1 MQNPFPMKHA
11 TDQMPSQNSSKI
23 RMKEIVEL
31 TPQKKSPERILH
43 SAKKGKT
50 NIPSIKPKNDKTLA
64 VTIEMYNNL
73 KCAFNKID
81 DEMAHFAKRYQEE
94 QKVIATEITDL
105 IKKIITPIAEE
116 NKNLREDLQTAKKRI
131 DELNTLILDLTTK
144 NENKITENKILI
156 TNKIDEI
163 NNQVTNAVENHIVT
177 TENRTN
183 ATLQKDNKKKQK
195 EEKTHINTN
204 QPPKHIE
211 ISASQQ
217 KPPTISSTKRNQL
230 KKSTP
235 HL

>member
-1 MQNPFPMKHA
+1 M
-11 TDQMPSQNSSKI
+11 
-23 RMKEIVEL
+23 
-31 TPQKKSPERILH
+31 
-43 SAKKGKT
+43 
-50 NIPSIKPKNDKTLA
+50 
-64 VTIEMYNNL
+64 
-73 KCAFNKID
+73 
-81 DEMAHFAKRYQEE
+81 
-94 QKVIATEITDL
+94 
-105 IKKIITPIAEE
+105 
-116 NKNLREDLQTAKKRI
+116 
-131 DELNTLILDLTTK
+131 
-144 NENKITENKILI
+144 
-156 TNKIDEI
+156 
-163 NNQVTNAVENHIVT
+163 ENHIVT